1 MVDYSYRQMKE
12 EEGRW
17 IAAVDAFH
25 VAKKSNKELESK
37 LTEAEREK
45 RSAEVALD
53 NVERQAKGQ
62 RVLLCQAEDQ
72 LATSKEQITTLK
84 KKLEEAENARDKAEQ
99 DGYDIWV
106 TETEEALRAEVL
118 GVYRNYCLQV
128 WNKALNQAGVEASS
142 ILKRAES
149 VYYPLAIRASSSISS
164 KADTPPEVADPEKNN
179 HDKVFPSSDSL
190 SKVAEQSGVTR
201 KEAEITKGVTPKVTK
216 PPTAPQDPIKDNEA
230 SRMEIVLATLPLPAK
245 GDPKGTD

>member
-25 VAKKSNKELESK
+25 VAKKRNKELESK

-53 NVERQAKGQ
+53 KVERQAKGQ

-118 GVYRNYCLQV
+118 GVYRNYYL
-128 WNKALNQAGVEASS
+128 
-142 ILKRAES
+142 
-149 VYYPLAIRASSSISS
+149 
-164 KADTPPEVADPEKNN
+164 
-179 HDKVFPSSDSL
+179 
-190 SKVAEQSGVTR
+190 
-201 KEAEITKGVTPKVTK
+201 
-216 PPTAPQDPIKDNEA
+216 
-230 SRMEIVLATLPLPAK
+230 
-245 GDPKGTD
+245 